1 MSKEDKFSKAVQEDA
16 EDFAKGIIKSMALL
30 NAHAF
35 GATRRI
41 RLDVSSDHVDE
52 VLDVNY
58 KDVFGETL
66 EYALKN
72 NRGHGHIP
80 LIRDAGEA
88 YRETLKAKCGQ
99 VITFSNKW

>member
-1 MSKEDKFSKAVQEDA
+1 MSKEDKFLKEVQGDA
-16 EDFAKGIIKSMALL
+16 EDFAKGIIQSMALL

-58 KDVFGETL
+58 QDIFDETL
-66 EYALKN
+66 EHAIKN
-72 NRGHGHIP
+72 NRGQGHIK
-80 LIRDAGEA
+80 LMNDAGSA

-99 VITFSNKW
+99 VVTFSNKW